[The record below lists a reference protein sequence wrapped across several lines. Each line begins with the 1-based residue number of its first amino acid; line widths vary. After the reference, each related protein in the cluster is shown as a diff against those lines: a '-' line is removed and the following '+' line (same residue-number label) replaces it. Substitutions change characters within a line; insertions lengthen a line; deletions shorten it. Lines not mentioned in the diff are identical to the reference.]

1 MEKTEMM
8 KRYEAETGKSARD
21 ELYSGS
27 MKLYMPANDYITW
40 LEAQL
45 TWRPVTQRPK
55 EESLYFL
62 KVILHERT
70 DCEHT
75 EIITRKYTKDLGWGS
90 FFSVTRLLGWLPIP
104 PAPEGERR
112 WKRLK

>member
-1 MEKTEMM
+1 MTELM
-8 KRYEAETGKSARD
+8 KRYEAETD
-21 ELYSGS
+21 EIATWHWHD
-27 MKLYMPANDYITW
+27 KEFVTDDYIAW

-55 EESLYFL
+55 AEGLYFF
-62 KVILHERT
+62 KVVLHGRT

-75 EIITRKYTKDLGWGS
+75 EIITRKYTKDLGWDS

-104 PAPEGERR
+104 PSQEGVIC
-112 WKRLK
+112 